1 MADCCSERL
10 RPRSE
15 RRREDP
21 SRQVLGP
28 LDPSFASAGRP
39 RAESPHSRVGTSFM
53 GAHRHRGGLFRNRA
67 ANQRPGSTSK
77 RSTSRALPPR
87 SRRPRCD
94 VVRMAPGEDVE
105 AELDAASVLSKIKDE
120 VLTWTAQN
128 GLLMRMDAKVPLLD
142 ELGDRDRLMAPIRR

>member
-1 MADCCSERL
+1 
-10 RPRSE
+10 
-15 RRREDP
+15 
-21 SRQVLGP
+21 
-28 LDPSFASAGRP
+28 
-39 RAESPHSRVGTSFM
+39 M

-77 RSTSRALPPR
+77 RSTSRALSPR

-128 GLLMRMDAKVPLLD
+128 GLLIRIGCRLSLIEDQGRGPHLD
-142 ELGDRDRLMAPIRR
+142 